1 MSVLLTSMLS
11 VATVTNGLL
20 AGAFFVFS
28 CAVVP
33 GLRRV
38 DDHTFMRAFQT
49 INRAILNGWFLSIFI
64 TAPITG
70 VACAAFSVW
79 WNAPFPPALICT
91 AAGGSLLTFII
102 TAAKNVPLNTQLN
115 RATCGNPEE
124 IRAARQAFERSWGR
138 WNFVR
143 TLASVV
149 ALGCLV
155 IAEISI

>member
-1 MSVLLTSMLS
+1 
-11 VATVTNGLL
+11 NGLL

-38 DDHTFMRAFQT
+38 ADHTFVRAFQT

-79 WNAPFPPALICT
+79 WNEPYPPTLVFA
-91 AAGGSLLTFII
+91 AAGASLPAFSISAANTVSLT
-102 TAAKNVPLNTQLN
+102 TRLD
-115 RATCGNPEE
+115 RATCGNPDE
-124 IRAARQAFERSWGR
+124 IRSAGPASERSWGR
-138 WNFVR
+138 WFFVR
-143 TLASVV
+143 TLSSVV
-149 ALGCLV
+149 ARGCLV
-155 IAEISI
+155 IAEISV

>member
-38 DDHTFMRAFQT
+38 DDHTFVRAFQT

-79 WNAPFPPALICT
+79 WNAPFHPRSSALLQVDRC
-91 AAGGSLLTFII
+91 S
-102 TAAKNVPLNTQLN
+102 PSSSRQQ
-115 RATCGNPEE
+115 RTC
-124 IRAARQAFERSWGR
+124 R
-138 WNFVR
+138 
-143 TLASVV
+143 
-149 ALGCLV
+149 
-155 IAEISI
+155 